1 MIDTRRI
8 GVGDVRISEQAI
20 ANVQKVLASRRLTY
34 GPFSREFERRF
45 ANLHSKRFA
54 CFVNS
59 GTDALRIGLSAMKER
74 YDWLPRSSVVVPALT
89 FVASVNTIIQNDLV
103 PRLVDIEPDFYGIDP
118 NMLDQAYGDVA
129 VMPVHLFGQAADPRV
144 IQWARERNYRVID
157 DSCEA
162 MFVKGIADGD
172 VSCFSTFACHVIS
185 TGVGGIAA
193 TDDPQLAELIRSYAN
208 HGRSGIYAG
217 LDDALGNV
225 ETMEARFH
233 FERPGYS
240 SRATEMEA
248 AIGCA
253 ELDDH
258 QANLHRRRSVASALL
273 AALSDLPL
281 VLPKVRQNYD
291 SSSWM
296 MFPIRCEDRK
306 TRDALTLFLETCDIE
321 TRQMVPLT
329 SQPYIKEMFGQDVED
344 RFPVAK
350 MVNQT
355 GFYVGCYPGMTDEDV
370 AHIDEAFH
378 RFF

>member
-1 MIDTRRI
+1 MTRI
-8 GVGDVRISEQAI
+8 GVGDVRISEAAI
-20 ANVQKVLASRRLTY
+20 RNVNTVLASRRLTY

-45 ANLHSKRFA
+45 ADLHSKRFA

-74 YDWLPRSSVVVPALT
+74 YGWLPHSSVIVPALT
-89 FVASVNTIIQNDLV
+89 FVASVNTVIQTGLM

-129 VMPVHLFGQAADPRV
+129 VMPVHLFGQATDPRV
-144 IQWARERNYRVID
+144 IQWARERTYRVID

-162 MFVKGIADGD
+162 MFVDGIADGD

-193 TDDPQLAELIRSYAN
+193 TDEPELAELIRSYAN

-217 LDDALGNV
+217 IDDALGNM
-225 ETMEARFH
+225 ETMAARFH
-233 FERPGYS
+233 FERSGYS

-281 VLPKVRQNYD
+281 VLPKVRQNYE

-296 MFPIRCEDRK
+296 MFPIRCEDQQ
-306 TRDALTLFLETCDIE
+306 TRDSLTLFLENNDIE
-321 TRQMVPLT
+321 TRPMLPLT
-329 SQPYIKEMFGQDVED
+329 TQPYIKKLFGDDVED

-355 GFYVGCYPGMTDEDV
+355 GFYVGSHPGMTDADV
-370 AHIDEAFH
+370 ARIDEVIH